1 MEVEWLGM
9 RSGRGE
15 VGGLAVVETV
25 QGEEDG
31 PSGPSAF
38 SVAMLVVVP
47 KVVTLSLGWGETGWS
62 SSVDILGLAYSIA

>member
-25 QGEEDG
+25 QGEEAG

-38 SVAMLVVVP
+38 SDAMLVVVP
-47 KVVTLSLGWGETGWS
+47 LVVILSLAETGWS
-62 SSVDILGLAYSIA
+62 SSVDILGLGYSI